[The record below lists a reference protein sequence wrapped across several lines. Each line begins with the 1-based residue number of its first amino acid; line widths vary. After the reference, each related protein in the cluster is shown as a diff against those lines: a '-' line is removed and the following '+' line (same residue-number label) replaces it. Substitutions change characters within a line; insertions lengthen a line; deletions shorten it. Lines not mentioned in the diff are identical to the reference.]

1 MVRFRESALKP
12 TFEVMSH
19 FIDVILP
26 IPVER
31 AFTYRVSEAE
41 YNFIMPG
48 MRVAVPFGKSK
59 IYAGIVKK
67 AHLTAPTV
75 YEAKEIE
82 HILDETPL
90 VTEDQLKL
98 WTWIASYYM
107 CTEGEVMRAALPSAF
122 LLESET
128 ILRINPEA
136 TIQDESL
143 KDDEFLIYEALQHQS
158 ELKIQEVME
167 ILGKR
172 TVLPPI
178 KRLLE
183 KGALSLQ
190 QELYEQYKPKL
201 VKYVRLAA
209 VYEDE
214 AAFNLL
220 MEELSRA
227 PKQRQVLLQFFTL
240 RAQSEKPIKALELQK
255 LTGASSSLLNA
266 LVEKGVFERYETR
279 QDRIGFEGAT
289 TGTKTLNEYQEVAL
303 DEIKSA
309 FQTKDVCVLHG
320 VTASGKTEIY
330 VSLIEEMLES
340 KQQVL
345 YLLPEIALTTQ
356 LIGRLQA
363 YFGEKVAVFH
373 SKYSVNERVEV
384 WNNVL
389 AKLDKAQIIIGARS
403 AMLLPFRNLGF
414 IVVDEEHE
422 SSFKQFDPAP
432 RYHARDT
439 AIVLGSMFKAKV
451 LLGSATP
458 ALETVYNG
466 INDKYGYVQLKQ
478 RHGEILMPDISL
490 VDIKEKQRKREM
502 TGHFSDTLLRAIT
515 DALALGEQVILF
527 QNRRGFSPILECT
540 TCGHAPQCPNCDVS
554 LTYHK
559 YKSQLRCHYCSHHI
573 AMQLKCM
580 ACGSSELTTKG
591 FGTEQIEVELKEL
604 YPDKSIARMDSDTTR
619 GKYGFEKIITAFEQE
634 EIDILVG
641 TQMLTKGLDFRNVS
655 LVGIMNADSM
665 LNIPDFRAFERSYQL
680 IAQVSGRAGRTE
692 KQGKVL
698 VQTYNPYHQILQQV
712 SANKFM
718 AMFEE
723 QLEDRR
729 NFKYPPFYRLIRI
742 TLKHRDYQKIEESS
756 IWLAQALRQVL
767 GAAAV
772 LGPETPAVARVRNQ
786 YRRNILI
793 KLSRKQNATQ
803 VKEAISRVKTSFMAI
818 PQFRSVR
825 LIMDVDCY

>member
-41 YNFIMPG
+41 YNFILPG

-59 IYAGIVKK
+59 IYAGIVKQ

-98 WTWIASYYM
+98 WSWIASYYM
-107 CTEGEVMRAALPSAF
+107 CTEGEVMRASLPSAF

-128 ILRINPEA
+128 ILRVNPEA
-136 TIQDESL
+136 IIQDESL

-209 VYEDE
+209 IYEDE

-255 LTGASSSLLNA
+255 ITGASSSLLNA
-266 LVEKGVFERYETR
+266 LVEKGVFERYEKR
-279 QDRIGFEGAT
+279 QDRIDFEGAT
-289 TGTKTLNEYQEVAL
+289 TGTKTLNDYQQVAL

-309 FQTKDVCVLHG
+309 FKTKDVCVLHG

-403 AMLLPFRNLGF
+403 AVLLPFRNLGF

-458 ALETVYNG
+458 AIETVYNG

-478 RHGEILMPDISL
+478 RHGDILMPDINL

-604 YPDKSIARMDSDTTR
+604 YPEKSIARMDSDTTR

-680 IAQVSGRAGRTE
+680 IAQVSGRAGRTQ

-756 IWLAQALRQVL
+756 VWLAQALRQVL

-803 VKEAISRVKTSFMAI
+803 VKDAIGRVKTSFMAI